1 VGDFVVTG
9 GELPAL
15 MVIDAVARFLPGVL
29 GDPDGAVDD
38 SFSNG
43 LLEYPHYTR
52 PPEFRG
58 WGVPDVLLSGNHAEI
73 ARWRHEQS
81 IIRTLANRPD
91 LLEQFSLTEEDRSLL
106 QKFKV
111 NGEEP

>member
-1 VGDFVVTG
+1 
-9 GELPAL
+9 

-38 SFSNG
+38 SFGSG

-58 WGVPDVLLSGNHAEI
+58 WEVPEVLLSGNHAEI

-91 LLEQFSLTEEDRSLL
+91 LLEQFPLTEEDRSLL